1 MSYFWQNGSKDTN
14 KLATNLPIMNKQETT
29 NKYLKLT
36 ASLYTSTR
44 DVSSLSIN
52 IISTDGIYKIKH
64 VSNNRLSNRQT
75 TR

>member
-1 MSYFWQNGSKDTN
+1 
-14 KLATNLPIMNKQETT
+14 MNKQETT

-44 DVSSLSIN
+44 DISSLSNN

-64 VSNNRLSNRQT
+64 VSDNRLINRQT